1 MKSAQT
7 AVGEQGRE
15 AIGFMAQEMCQS
27 IDAGSFHFKVGDV
40 RACNALGV
48 EAVHGLSE
56 NARGANSAA
65 LWGVEAW
72 KGGGDSSLDVA
83 ESR

>member
-15 AIGFMAQEMCQS
+15 AKGFMAQEMCQS

-40 RACNALGV
+40 RARNTLPV
-48 EAVHGLSE
+48 KAVHGLGE
-56 NARGANSAA
+56 YARGANSAS
-65 LWGVEAW
+65 LWGVESW
-72 KGGGDSSLDVA
+72 KGSRDAGLDVGD
-83 ESR
+83 RR